1 MRINVQTTRQRS
13 EGGYVLLTLLLA
25 MAVLI
30 IAAGVAASSI
40 AFTIRRDREEELI
53 HRGVQYKR
61 AIREFAKKTGR
72 FPLRME
78 ELDNTNGM
86 RFLRKHYKDPITG
99 QDFKLVY
106 MADIQFS
113 SSTPG
118 APGTSMVGAAGSDT
132 DKTPSGNTGD
142 PPAQADPNTDS
153 QSNATSTSTRQVNQQ
168 GAGSASAPS
177 NSGEPLSRGLI
188 VGVVSASKEQT
199 IRHFSSKNHYNQW
212 RFYYDPSFDQY
223 FLMNAP
229 TERPFF
235 QAPPKL
241 DDGQPPY
248 KFPSPPAQQ
257 QLPQQTQPQPQPQS
271 ENQ

>member
-1 MRINVQTTRQRS
+1 MAVNVQITCRRR

-106 MADIQFS
+106 MADIQFLS
-113 SSTPG
+113 S
-118 APGTSMVGAAGSDT
+118 APGLPGITANAAAGSNA
-132 DKTPSGNTGD
+132 DKTSSNNTDD
-142 PPAQADPNTDS
+142 PQAQADSNGDPQPNRTP
-153 QSNATSTSTRQVNQQ
+153 NSTGQANQQ
-168 GAGSASAPS
+168 GIGGAPAPS
-177 NSGEPLSRGLI
+177 NSGQPLSRGLI

-199 IRHFSSKNHYNQW
+199 IRQFSSKNHYNQW

-235 QAPPKL
+235 QPPPKL
-241 DDGQPPY
+241 DDGQPPTR
-248 KFPSPPAQQ
+248 FASPPAQQ
-257 QLPQQTQPQPQPQS
+257 SPQPQ
-271 ENQ
+271 NQ

>member
-1 MRINVQTTRQRS
+1 MTATVHTAGRRKEV
-13 EGGYVLLTLLLA
+13 GYVLLTLLLA

-86 RFLRKHYKDPITG
+86 RYLRKHYKDPITG
-99 QDFKLVY
+99 GDFKLVY
-106 MADIQFS
+106 MAEIQFTS
-113 SSTPG
+113 NSPLSTP
-118 APGTSMVGAAGSDT
+118 AGSNGSSGADT
-132 DKTPSGNTGD
+132 KTNPAADASRPLSQADSNGD
-142 PPAQADPNTDS
+142 PPTDAAQNLTG
-153 QSNATSTSTRQVNQQ
+153 QMNQQ
-168 GAGSASAPS
+168 GGGTIAPS
-177 NSGEPLSRGLI
+177 NSGQQLSRGLI
-188 VGVVSASKEQT
+188 VGVASTSKDQT
-199 IRHFSSKNHYNQW
+199 IRQFNGKNHYNQW

-229 TERPFF
+229 TERPIF
-235 QAPPKL
+235 QPPPKL

-248 KFPSPPAQQ
+248 RFPSPPSQK
-257 QLPQQTQPQPQPQS
+257 PQPQQQP

>member
-1 MRINVQTTRQRS
+1 MTANVHTASRRK
-13 EGGYVLLTLLLA
+13 ENGYVLLTLLLT
-25 MAVLI
+25 MALLI

-106 MADIQFS
+106 MADIQLLS
-113 SSTPG
+113 SAPG
-118 APGTSMVGAAGSDT
+118 APGISTNGVSGLNADKPSSNDAGDRPPQSD
-132 DKTPSGNTGD
+132 SNGD
-142 PPAQADPNTDS
+142 PQSSAAPNSTP
-153 QSNATSTSTRQVNQQ
+153 QMNQPGAIGIAT
-168 GAGSASAPS
+168 PS
-177 NSGEPLSRGLI
+177 NSRQQLSRGLI
-188 VGVVSASKEQT
+188 VGVVSASKQQT
-199 IRHFSSKNHYNQW
+199 IRQFNSKNHYNQW
-212 RFYYDPSFDQY
+212 RFFYDPSFDQY

-229 TERPFF
+229 TERPLF

-241 DDGQPPY
+241 DDGQPPSR
-248 KFPSPPAQQ
+248 FPSPPAQQ
-257 QLPQQTQPQPQPQS
+257 QPPQQPPEKQ
-271 ENQ
+271 

>member
-1 MRINVQTTRQRS
+1 MTASVQTASRRK
-13 EGGYVLLTLLLA
+13 EGGYVLLTLLLV

-40 AFTIRRDREEELI
+40 AFTIRRDQEEELI

-86 RFLRKHYKDPITG
+86 RFLRKHYKDPITH

-106 MADIQFS
+106 MADIQLS
-113 SSTPG
+113 LS
-118 APGTSMVGAAGSDT
+118 APGSASATTTGASGFNAGQIAA
-132 DKTPSGNTGD
+132 NNAGD
-142 PPAQADPNTDS
+142 PPAQADSNGDPPAHTAPN
-153 QSNATSTSTRQVNQQ
+153 STGQMNQQ
-168 GAGSASAPS
+168 GTGGQVSPS
-177 NSGEPLSRGLI
+177 NLGQPLSRGLI

-199 IRHFSSKNHYNQW
+199 IRQFNNKNHYNQW
-212 RFYYDPSFDQY
+212 RFFYDPSFDQY

-235 QAPPKL
+235 QPPPKL
-241 DDGQPPY
+241 DDGQPPTRT
-248 KFPSPPAQQ
+248 PSPAQQ
-257 QLPQQTQPQPQPQS
+257 SLPQPQS
-271 ENQ
+271 ENH